1 MAKERK
7 TIKTS
12 AQKPIEQYEH
22 KDKHRLNNPPVGLV
36 DAHTDNGGLKKK
48 TYQYDPHLD
57 PQLVWAGKA
66 EHTSFEVPTVSL
78 HVHERIDPRRIIETV
93 RKGEEAPKQMSLFEA
108 ERKPLREAIE
118 FYKHKE
124 NWTNRLIAGDSLLV
138 MNSLLEKEGMGGKVQ
153 MIYFDPPYGIKYG
166 SNFQPFVNKR
176 DVKDGKDEDLTAE
189 PEMIKAFRDT
199 WELGIHSYLTYL
211 RDRLLLCR
219 ELLSE
224 SGSIFV
230 QINDENVHHVRE
242 LMDEV
247 FGAGNFCSV
256 IAFAK
261 TSGFAP
267 SMLSN
272 VADYLV
278 WFAKDK
284 EKAKFRPMF
293 LEKTFGG
300 VASGN
305 YSWIESA
312 DGLQTRKLTKQ
323 EMESQVL
330 PDGWSAF
337 SLGDI
342 MSQGGSEKGSG
353 KFSFNGI
360 TVDTGTAKHFK
371 TSPTEGLPRLA
382 MANRLVAV
390 GNYIYFKRF
399 LGDFPVFPI
408 SNLWTDTSSSFAER
422 LYVVQTVQ
430 KVIERCLLMTTD
442 PGDLVFDPTCGSG
455 TTAYVAEKWGRRWI
469 TCDTSRVAITL
480 AKQRLMTAVFDYYE
494 LAHPN
499 EGVGSGF
506 KYKTVPHVTLKSIAN
521 NPEIDE
527 IYKKMHPA
535 IEAAL
540 AKLNAALKGSSI
552 RFEVTTGGRA
562 GQIVD
567 FAAPDSQT
575 FTMPSGQVV
584 QVNQLLEWEVPFEC
598 PDTWPETARKAL
610 EAFHKARRNMQE
622 KMDEAIAKYAPQE
635 TLYDQPFVD
644 AKKIRVTGPFTVE
657 AVPAPVAKSFEEVAA
672 DTQMEADRSIARS
685 GETLRQEEWRNE
697 LLRTGVRAK
706 GGKRIEFTRVEP
718 LSGTRFLQ
726 AEAETKE
733 DNPKRVVICFG
744 PEHAPL
750 EQRMVELALEEARM
764 LKPKPEI
771 VLFCAFHFDPEAR
784 KDIEETNWPGITLLE
799 AQMNAD
805 LLTDDLKK
813 KRSSNESFWLIGQ
826 PDVQVVNSGEW
837 LVVSKELLVDSGQS
851 ANQSSKSL
859 LIANYACFKKFS
871 GLNCLAEIKSLS
883 REDLCFYLALSEGRD
898 LWDDLANEAGCRF
911 SSGEHR
917 RGAEQKHIGGI
928 QTIFGYCQ
936 RLDGGI
942 GDLDRIVEGFE
953 ALEPGRFRKF
963 VEGLRGNPK
972 VIERAHQISK
982 KLTTHHLPLTTHN
995 LPLTTHLYLQIE
1007 VHGFDYYNP
1016 KTGTVESGGK
1026 NDIAMWMLDHD
1037 YDGRSLFPSQVFFP
1051 MAGAKEGWATL
1062 AKNLKAEIDEEKIEA
1077 FGGTVSL
1084 PFTPGKNVAVK
1095 IIDARGIESL
1105 KIIRL

>member
-1 MAKERK
+1 
-7 TIKTS
+7 
-12 AQKPIEQYEH
+12 
-22 KDKHRLNNPPVGLV
+22 
-36 DAHTDNGGLKKK
+36 
-48 TYQYDPHLD
+48 
-57 PQLVWAGKA
+57 
-66 EHTSFEVPTVSL
+66 
-78 HVHERIDPRRIIETV
+78 
-93 RKGEEAPKQMSLFEA
+93 
-108 ERKPLREAIE
+108 
-118 FYKHKE
+118 
-124 NWTNRLIAGDSLLV
+124 
-138 MNSLLEKEGMGGKVQ
+138 
-153 MIYFDPPYGIKYG
+153 
-166 SNFQPFVNKR
+166 
-176 DVKDGKDEDLTAE
+176 
-189 PEMIKAFRDT
+189 
-199 WELGIHSYLTYL
+199 
-211 RDRLLLCR
+211 
-219 ELLSE
+219 
-224 SGSIFV
+224 
-230 QINDENVHHVRE
+230 
-242 LMDEV
+242 
-247 FGAGNFCSV
+247 
-256 IAFAK
+256 
-261 TSGFAP
+261 
-267 SMLSN
+267 
-272 VADYLV
+272 
-278 WFAKDK
+278 
-284 EKAKFRPMF
+284 
-293 LEKTFGG
+293 
-300 VASGN
+300 
-305 YSWIESA
+305 
-312 DGLQTRKLTKQ
+312 
-323 EMESQVL
+323 
-330 PDGWSAF
+330 
-337 SLGDI
+337 
-342 MSQGGSEKGSG
+342 
-353 KFSFNGI
+353 
-360 TVDTGTAKHFK
+360 
-371 TSPTEGLPRLA
+371 
-382 MANRLVAV
+382 
-390 GNYIYFKRF
+390 
-399 LGDFPVFPI
+399 
-408 SNLWTDTSSSFAER
+408 
-422 LYVVQTVQ
+422 
-430 KVIERCLLMTTD
+430 MTTD
-442 PGDLVFDPTCGSG
+442 PGDLVLDPTCGSG
-455 TTAYVAEKWGRRWI
+455 TTAYVAEQWGRRWI

-506 KYKTVPHVTLKSIAN
+506 KYKTVPHITLKSIAN

-598 PDTWPETARKAL
+598 PHEWPETARKAL

-851 ANQSSKSL
+851 ANQSSKPV

-995 LPLTTHLYLQIE
+995 LPLTTRLYLQIE

-1077 FGGTVSL
+1077 FRGTVSL

>member
-93 RKGEEAPKQMSLFEA
+93 RKGEEPSQQMSLFEA

-211 RDRLLLCR
+211 RDRLLLAK
-219 ELLSE
+219 ELLHE

-230 QINDENVHHVRE
+230 QISDENVHHVRE

-247 FGAGNFCSV
+247 FGAGNFV
-256 IAFAK
+256 ANIAFQTAANQNTK
-261 TSGFAP
+261 EIQRLF
-267 SMLSN
+267 
-272 VADYLV
+272 DYLI
-278 WFAKDK
+278 WYAK
-284 EKAKFRPMF
+284 EKTQIKFRKLFRERHAQEVEKLFNRFRNDGSKYRADDISDLTNDERRILEIACRVENSNGVLLESDFPLTLIHNVWLDTVF
-293 LEKTFGG
+293 GHAKRLEK
-300 VASGN
+300 V
-305 YSWIESA
+305 
-312 DGLQTRKLTKQ
+312 
-323 EMESQVL
+323 
-330 PDGWSAF
+330 
-337 SLGDI
+337 
-342 MSQGGSEKGSG
+342 
-353 KFSFNGI
+353 
-360 TVDTGTAKHFK
+360 
-371 TSPTEGLPRLA
+371 
-382 MANRLVAV
+382 
-390 GNYIYFKRF
+390 
-399 LGDFPVFPI
+399 
-408 SNLWTDTSSSFAER
+408 
-422 LYVVQTVQ
+422 YVVQTNR
-430 KVIERCLLMTTD
+430 KVIQRCLLMTTD
-442 PGDLVFDPTCGSG
+442 PGDLVLDITCGSG
-455 TTAYVAEKWGRRWI
+455 TTAYVAEQWGRRWI

-521 NPEIDE
+521 NPEIDG
-527 IYKKMHPA
+527 IYQKMHPE
-535 IEAAL
+535 IEKAL
-540 AKLNAALKGSSI
+540 AGLNASLKGSSI

-562 GQIVD
+562 GQMVD

-598 PDTWPETARKAL
+598 PDTWSETARKAL

-750 EQRMVELALEEARM
+750 EQRMVELALEEART

-771 VLFCAFHFDPEAR
+771 ILFCAFHFDPEAR
-784 KDIEETNWPGITLLE
+784 KDIEETNWPGMTLLE

-851 ANQSSKSL
+851 ANQSSKPV

-883 REDLCFYLALSEGRD
+883 REDLCFYLALSEERD

>member
-1 MAKERK
+1 MENGKRTTK
-7 TIKTS
+7 TN

-22 KDKHRLNNPPVGLV
+22 KDKQRLNNPPVGLV
-36 DAHTDNGGLKKK
+36 DAYTDNGGLKKK

-66 EHTSFEVPTVSL
+66 EHTSFEVPIVSL

-93 RKGEEAPKQMSLFEA
+93 RKKEEGPIQLSLFE
-108 ERKPLREAIE
+108 EQKKPLREAIE

-176 DVKDGKDEDLTAE
+176 DVKDGNDEDLTAE

-211 RDRLLLCR
+211 RDRLLLAR
-219 ELLSE
+219 ELLHE

-230 QINDENVHHVRE
+230 QISDENVHHVRE

-247 FGAGNFCSV
+247 FGAGNFVAQVNYRSMSPLGQTGLASIYDYV
-256 IAFAK
+256 IWYARQR
-261 TSGFAP
+261 S
-267 SMLSN
+267 SM
-272 VADYLV
+272 
-278 WFAKDK
+278 
-284 EKAKFRPMF
+284 KFRPLF
-293 LEKTFGG
+293 VEREIEAEPEFTYLDTGDGRFRNLTRDELRSLPLEDSRRVFKRSVLTS
-300 VASGN
+300 SG
-305 YSWIESA
+305 YTPSCTYEF
-312 DGLQTRKLTKQ
+312 DYMGTKYKP
-323 EMESQVL
+323 L
-330 PDGWSAF
+330 
-337 SLGDI
+337 
-342 MSQGGSEKGSG
+342 SG
-353 KFSFNGI
+353 KSWR
-360 TVDTGTAKHFK
+360 TH
-371 TSPTEGLPRLA
+371 PEGMRTLMRSHRLFVLGK
-382 MANRLVAV
+382 NP
-390 GNYIYFKRF
+390 YFRQF
-399 LGDFPVFPI
+399 HADFPLI
-408 SNLWTDTSSSFAER
+408 QLENSWSDTAAGFSEPKV
-422 LYVVQTVQ
+422 YVVQTNV
-430 KVIERCLLMTTD
+430 KIVSRCLLMTTD
-442 PGDLVFDPTCGSG
+442 PGDLVLDITCGSG
-455 TTAYVAEKWGRRWI
+455 TTAYVAEQWGRRWI

-506 KYKTVPHVTLKSIAN
+506 KYKMVPHVMLKSIAN
-521 NPEIDE
+521 NSEIDE
-527 IYKKMHPA
+527 IYQKMHPE
-535 IEAAL
+535 IEKAL
-540 AKLNAALKGSSI
+540 AGLNASLKGSAI

-598 PDTWPETARKAL
+598 PHEWPETARNAL
-610 EAFHKARRNMQE
+610 AVFHKARRNMQE

-635 TLYDQPFVD
+635 TLYDQPYID
-644 AKKIRVTGPFTVE
+644 SKKLRVTGPFTVE
-657 AVPAPVAKSFEEVAA
+657 AVPAPVAKSFEEVEA
-672 DTQMEADRSIARS
+672 DTQMEADTSVSRS

-697 LLRTGVRAK
+697 LLRSGVRAK
-706 GGKRIEFTRVEP
+706 GGKLIEFTRVEP

-733 DNPKRVVICFG
+733 DNPKRVVVCFG

-750 EQRMVELALEEARM
+750 EQRMVELALEEART

-771 VLFCAFHFDPEAR
+771 ILFCAFHFDPEAR

-826 PDVQVVNSGEW
+826 PDVQITEITSGENKGKY
-837 LVVSKELLVDSGQS
+837 VV
-851 ANQSSKSL
+851 
-859 LIANYACFKKFS
+859 
-871 GLNCLAEIKSLS
+871 
-883 REDLCFYLALSEGRD
+883 
-898 LWDDLANEAGCRF
+898 
-911 SSGEHR
+911 
-917 RGAEQKHIGGI
+917 
-928 QTIFGYCQ
+928 
-936 RLDGGI
+936 
-942 GDLDRIVEGFE
+942 
-953 ALEPGRFRKF
+953 
-963 VEGLRGNPK
+963 
-972 VIERAHQISK
+972 
-982 KLTTHHLPLTTHN
+982 
-995 LPLTTHLYLQIE
+995 E

-1077 FGGTVSL
+1077 FRGTVSL